1 MENFLYNAAL
11 DIMTLIL
18 FFSAALGKLNQI
30 YMYIWNESQGD
41 CPDSA
46 ETTHKLVGIV
56 CSLKSVAEW
65 ISDHNGTKKRNN
77 CRNLICVLNVQ
88 NDV

>member
-18 FFSAALGKLNQI
+18 LFSAALAKLNQI
-30 YMYIWNESQGD
+30 YMYIWNESQGE
-41 CPDSA
+41 CADSA

-56 CSLKSVAEW
+56 C
-65 ISDHNGTKKRNN
+65 
-77 CRNLICVLNVQ
+77 
-88 NDV
+88 